1 MLERLF
7 SRLELKIPP
16 PVVVVSAGVFNRL
29 GRDWTQVLL
38 DPPWILIV
46 SLIVVSGV
54 LGVGGL
60 IGCFRCQTTVH
71 PWSPD
76 DTTTLVTHGVYRFS
90 RNPMYFGLVLML
102 AAYYLYDTTL
112 LSPIGLIFVIW
123 FLTRF
128 QIIPEERI
136 LQCKFGEQYAQY
148 ALLVRRWL

>member
-16 PVVVVSAGVFNRL
+16 PVVIVFAGLLNRL
-29 GRDWTQVLL
+29 GRDWGQVPF
-38 DPPWILIV
+38 DPPRILII
-46 SLIVVSGV
+46 SLIVVSGM

-60 IGCFRCQTTVH
+60 IGCFRGRTTVH

-76 DTTTLVTHGVYRFS
+76 ETTTLVTHGVYRFS
-90 RNPMYFGLVLML
+90 RNPMYFGLVLLL
-102 AAYYLYDTTL
+102 AAYYLYDPTL
-112 LSPIGLIFVIW
+112 LSPIGLILVIW

-128 QIIPEERI
+128 QILPEERI
-136 LQCKFGEQYAQY
+136 LHRKFGEQYAQY